1 MDAPGR
7 SLLRVT
13 SILLIIFGAI
23 DAFIS
28 IFSLACTS
36 FLSNAATGITG
47 SAAAGTAVGVIL
59 AIAAILLLAAGV
71 LDLVLGIMGL
81 KKCGDPAQANYF
93 IICGIVLCV
102 VPFISMVMS
111 FQITSLIGFVLPAL
125 YIVGGYMNKKA
136 STYATHS

>member
-1 MDAPGR
+1 MDAPGKN
-7 SLLRVT
+7 LLRVT

-28 IFSLACTS
+28 IIGLACTS

-47 SAAAGTAVGVIL
+47 SAVAGTALGGML
-59 AIAAILLLAAGV
+59 AVAAFLLLASGV
-71 LDLVLGIMGL
+71 LDLILGILGL

-93 IICGIVLCV
+93 IVCGIVLCI

-125 YIVGGYMNKKA
+125 YIVGGYMNRKA
-136 STYATHS
+136 AAVRSE